1 MAVRIHNTLTGRTE
15 PLEPL
20 EPSHVRM
27 YVCGM
32 TTYDLCHLGHGR
44 LFTAFDVVCRWLRA
58 RGLRVTYVRN
68 ITDIDDKIIRRAA
81 ERGETIEALTT
92 RQIGYMHEDLA
103 GLGLKPPDLE
113 PRATEN
119 VSAML
124 ELIERLRSKGLAYVA
139 DGGDVNFSVRSF
151 PGYGKL
157 SHRNLDELRAGE
169 RVAIDGSK
177 RDPLDFVL
185 WKHARPDEPQWPS
198 PWGPGRPGWHI
209 ECSAMAKETLGQPFD
224 IHGGGPDLVFP
235 HHENEIAQSEGAF
248 DTTLAR
254 IWMHCGALRVGEDKM
269 SKSLGNFLTI
279 RDALKQYD
287 GEVLRFFLVRPHY
300 RSQIAFSN
308 AMIEEA
314 RASLTR
320 LYVALRA
327 SPGLPAVAPQ
337 GAKEGGSGPVDWDE
351 PYARRFAEAMDDD
364 FNTAQ
369 AVSVL
374 FEMAAELNRAPDSAL
389 ATQMRAL
396 GGQLGL
402 LERDPIEFLRSGPA
416 GGEAGAFD
424 DEAIT
429 KQIEERAAA
438 KARRDFPAADRI
450 RDALLQQG
458 VVLEDG
464 PGGTTW
470 RRR

>member
-1 MAVRIHNTLTGRTE
+1 MAVRVHNTLTGRTE

-20 EPSHVRM
+20 EPGHVRL

-32 TTYDLCHLGHGR
+32 TTYDLTHLGHGR
-44 LFTAFDVVCRWLRA
+44 LFAAFDVVCRWLRA

-81 ERGETIEALTT
+81 ERGETIEALTA
-92 RQIGYMHEDLA
+92 RQIAYMHEDLA
-103 GLGLKPPDLE
+103 GLGLKPPNLE
-113 PRATEN
+113 PRATAH
-119 VSAML
+119 VGPML
-124 ELIERLRSKGLAYVA
+124 QLIEQLQAKGLAYQA
-139 DGGDVNFSVRSF
+139 GGGDVNFSVRAF
-151 PGYGKL
+151 PEYGKL

-169 RVAIDGSK
+169 RVAIDGTK

-185 WKHARPDEPQWPS
+185 WKHARPDEPQWAS

-209 ECSAMAKETLGQPFD
+209 ECSAMARETLGQPLD
-224 IHGGGPDLVFP
+224 IHGGGPDLIFP
-235 HHENEIAQSEGAF
+235 HHENEIAQSEGAYGAP
-248 DTTLAR
+248 LAR
-254 IWMHCGALRVGEDKM
+254 VWMHCGALRVGADKM

-279 RDALKQYD
+279 REALTKYD

-300 RSQIAFSN
+300 RSQIAFSA

-314 RASLTR
+314 RASLAR
-320 LYVALRA
+320 LYTALRA
-327 SPGLPAVAPQ
+327 APGDSA
-337 GAKEGGSGPVDWDE
+337 PVDWDN

-374 FEMAAELNRAPDSAL
+374 FEMAAELNRAPSAEL
-389 ATQMRAL
+389 AAQMRAL
-396 GGQLGL
+396 GGVLGL
-402 LERDPIEFLRSGPA
+402 LQRDPVAFLRSAPA
-416 GGEAGAFD
+416 ASEAGALD
-424 DEAIT
+424 DAAIAER
-429 KQIEERAAA
+429 IDARAAA
-438 KARRDFPAADRI
+438 KARRDYPQADRI
-450 RDALLQQG
+450 REELLQQG

>member
-20 EPSHVRM
+20 EPGHVRL

-44 LFTAFDVVCRWLRA
+44 LFVVFDVACRWLRA
-58 RGLRVTYVRN
+58 RGLKVTYVRN

-81 ERGETIEALTT
+81 ERGETIDALTA
-92 RQIGYMHEDLA
+92 RQIRYMHEDLA
-103 GLGLKPPDLE
+103 GLGLQPPDIE
-113 PRATEN
+113 PRATEYI
-119 VSAML
+119 APML
-124 ELIERLRSKGLAYVA
+124 DLIERLQSKGLAYQA

-151 PGYGKL
+151 AGYGKL

-169 RVAIDGSK
+169 RVAVDGAK

-209 ECSAMAKETLGQPFD
+209 ECSAMASRTLGQPFD

-248 DTTLAR
+248 GVPFAR
-254 IWMHCGALRVGEDKM
+254 LWMHCGALRVGEDKM

-279 RDALKQYD
+279 RDALAKYD
-287 GEVLRFFLVRPHY
+287 WEVLRFFLLRSHY
-300 RSQIAFSN
+300 RSQIAFG
-308 AMIEEA
+308 ADMIEET
-314 RASLTR
+314 RASLAR
-320 LYVALRA
+320 LYTALRA
-327 SPGLPAVAPQ
+327 VPGQPAA
-337 GAKEGGSGPVDWDE
+337 AVDWNQ
-351 PYARRFAEAMDDD
+351 PYPLRFAEAMDDD
-364 FNTAQ
+364 FNTPQ

-374 FEMAAELNRAPDSAL
+374 FEMATELNRSPTPAL
-389 ATQMRAL
+389 AAQMRSL
-396 GGQLGL
+396 GGTLGL
-402 LERDPIEFLRSGPA
+402 LQRDPVEFLRSAPAAADSGGPD
-416 GGEAGAFD
+416 GAEID
-424 DEAIT
+424 ALIVA
-429 KQIEERAAA
+429 RAAA
-438 KARRDFPAADRI
+438 KSRRDFAEADRI
-450 RDALLQQG
+450 RQDLLQRG

>member
-1 MAVRIHNTLTGRTE
+1 MTVQIHNTLTGRTE

-20 EPSHVRM
+20 EPGHVRL

-32 TTYDLCHLGHGR
+32 TTYDYCHLGHGR
-44 LFTAFDVVCRWLRA
+44 LMVAFDIVQRWLRA

-81 ERGETIEALTT
+81 ERGETIQALTE
-92 RQIGYMHEDLA
+92 RFIEYMHEDLG
-103 GLGLKPPDLE
+103 GLGVQPPDIE
-113 PRATEN
+113 PRATEY
-119 VSAML
+119 VGPML
-124 ELIERLRSKGLAYVA
+124 KLIERLQSKGLAYRA

-169 RVAIDGSK
+169 RVAIDGTK

-248 DTTLAR
+248 DTPFAR
-254 IWMHCGALRVGEDKM
+254 LWMHCGALRVGEDKM

-279 RDALKQYD
+279 RDALTRYD
-287 GEVLRFFLVRPHY
+287 GEVLRFFLVRSHY
-300 RSQIAFSN
+300 RSQIAFST

-314 RASLTR
+314 RASLVR
-320 LYVALRA
+320 LYTALRA
-327 SPGLPAVAPQ
+327 VP
-337 GAKEGGSGPVDWDE
+337 GGSAPVDWDE

-369 AVSVL
+369 AVSAL
-374 FEMAAELNRAPDSAL
+374 FEMAAELNRAPAAAL
-389 ATQMRAL
+389 AAQMRAL
-396 GGQLGL
+396 GGLLGL
-402 LERDPIEFLRSGPA
+402 LERDPVEFLRSGPA
-416 GGEAGAFD
+416 GAPSNAPD
-424 DEAIT
+424 LHDIDQRIA
-429 KQIEERAAA
+429 QRAVA
-438 KARRDFPAADRI
+438 KARRDFAEADRI
-450 RDALLQQG
+450 RQDLLQQG